1 VTLVEAQS
9 LRSHTLYLLIKC
21 VNFLIKPRVLR
32 SRRIAAAQLF
42 ERFLNGEFGCFSHG
56 NYPKTWRATSSLGE
70 NLQPDI
76 VPWDNSAIRVFCIQ
90 FDCECVRPHSTH
102 RALMRVDGPG
112 YPQVRG
118 RYARPRPL
126 RSSPPPSLWPIWHTL
141 FRLDLNQHY
150 IEEARLILKTLFPY
164 ERSGLKP
171 SYDHGPAV
179 WQRQVRLDRSG

>member
-1 VTLVEAQS
+1 MLAVKLIEAQS

-21 VNFLIKPRVLR
+21 VNFVIKPRVLR
-32 SRRIAAAQLF
+32 FRRIAAAQLF

-56 NYPKTWRATSSLGE
+56 NYPKTWRATSRLGE

-76 VPWDNSAIRVFCIQ
+76 VPWDNSAIRVSRIQ

-118 RYARPRPL
+118 RYAWPRPRGSYGPGSL
-126 RSSPPPSLWPIWHTL
+126 PS
-141 FRLDLNQHY
+141 
-150 IEEARLILKTLFPY
+150 
-164 ERSGLKP
+164 
-171 SYDHGPAV
+171 
-179 WQRQVRLDRSG
+179 